1 MNELSLFQIILSVVF
16 VVTLIGTV
24 LVVISENRNPIRT
37 QAWVLLLLTLPV
49 IGLVIYYFFGQNNR
63 RIKYISVK
71 YYKRVKSM
79 AQNTL
84 IPTPNVNKLSKVS
97 GLVDMLQQI
106 NGANLLQGSEV
117 EVITSGPRKFQALM
131 DDMRNAKEHIH
142 MEYFIFSNDETGT
155 QIRELLMEKAKE
167 GVTVRFLYDH
177 LASWFV
183 PPRFFRK
190 MKKAG
195 VEVAPFIKVFFPL
208 FRSKANYRNH
218 RKVVVIDGR
227 IGYTGGMNIGNEY
240 ALKDGWRD
248 THLRITG
255 PGVHGLQA
263 NFLIDWRAT
272 GRELI
277 DDPAYFPEMEPTTDN
292 LMQVVSAGPVYPYQN
307 LLKATLY
314 IIMNA
319 REYLYIQTPYFLPT
333 DSLYEALETAALT
346 GVDVRLMVS
355 KKSDSPYVDP
365 AAQSYYEGL
374 LKAGMRIYELHG
386 VFSHAKSMVCDD
398 YISVIGSANMDFR
411 SFETNF
417 EINTYLYDTDLALE
431 NKKIF
436 FEDMKRCEELSL
448 RSWRKRPRYRKALE
462 SFMRLLSPLM

>member
-1 MNELSLFQIILSVVF
+1 MIDMSMFQLILLVAFII
-16 VVTLIGTV
+16 TLIGTI

-37 QAWVLLLLTLPV
+37 QAWVLLLLVLPV
-49 IGLVIYYFFGQNNR
+49 IGLVIYFFFGQDNR
-63 RIKYISVK
+63 RIKHVSQK
-71 YYKRVKSM
+71 YYKRVKTMS
-79 AQNTL
+79 QERL
-84 IPTPNVNKLSKVS
+84 VPTPGIVKAHKVK
-97 GLVDMLQQI
+97 GLVDLLQRI
-106 NGANLLQGSEV
+106 NAASLFQGSEV
-117 EVITSGPRKFQALM
+117 EVITYGPRKFDALM
-131 DDMRNAKEHIH
+131 ADMRQAKHHIH

-155 QIRELLMEKAKE
+155 QVREVLMEKAQE
-167 GVTVRFLYDH
+167 GVEVRFLYDH
-177 LASWFV
+177 VASWFV

-195 VEVAPFIKVFFPL
+195 VHVAPFIKVFFPA
-208 FRSKANYRNH
+208 FRSKINYRNH
-218 RKVVVIDGR
+218 RKVVVIDGH
-227 IGYTGGMNIGNEY
+227 IGYIGGMNIGNEY

-272 GRELI
+272 GQEMI
-277 DDPAYFPEMEPTTDN
+277 TDPIYFPHMEPTTEN
-292 LMQVVSAGPVYPYQN
+292 LMQVVASGPVYPYQN
-307 LLKATLY
+307 ILKAALY
-314 IIMNA
+314 IVMNA
-319 REYLYIQTPYFLPT
+319 RQYVYIQTPYFLPT
-333 DSLYEALETAALT
+333 DSMYEALETMALS

-374 LKAGMRIYELHG
+374 LRAGVRIYEL
-386 VFSHAKSMVCDD
+386 VDIFSHAKTMVCDD

-417 EINTYLYDTDLALE
+417 EINAYLYDSDLALK
-431 NKKIF
+431 NKAIF
-436 FEDMKRCEELSL
+436 FEDLKHCEEIDLSV
-448 RSWRKRPRYRKALE
+448 WVKRPRRRKLLE